1 MREHGV
7 LTEMQSLGWL
17 QCGVP
22 WGCGGAAEDEAG
34 EARFRAVEHLLYPH
48 HLPAHPF
55 ISVTGTEASTGVG
68 GEEVIFTDITTNLF
82 IFWLNTS
89 SWRKAHSI
97 IVTAK
102 PAVPTGCQ
110 ASL

>member
-1 MREHGV
+1 MQRPRGMREHGV

-55 ISVTGTEASTGVG
+55 ISVTGAKKDFHPPNS
-68 GEEVIFTDITTNLF
+68 LF
-82 IFWLNTS
+82 PALS
-89 SWRKAHSI
+89 SFGI
-97 IVTAK
+97 
-102 PAVPTGCQ
+102 
-110 ASL
+110 